1 MDRLNRNSIQWVDA
15 QPEQEGTFWHVP
27 PCVLVKDKD
36 FMLSHERTGA
46 A

>member
-1 MDRLNRNSIQWVDA
+1 MDRLNRNSIQRVDA
-15 QPEQEGTFWHVP
+15 QPGQEGTFWHVP

-36 FMLSHERTGA
+36 FMLSHERTRA

>member
-1 MDRLNRNSIQWVDA
+1 MDRPNRNSVQWEDA

-27 PCVLVKDKD
+27 RCVLVKDKD
-36 FMLSHERTGA
+36 LMLSHERTGA